1 MADFFE
7 KPAEETP
14 AEESFKLG
22 DKEYSQEDLQKLVG
36 LGELAQEAETKWN
49 TPINKVFP
57 EYTKATQKIKEYEAK
72 IKEYEAPKPV
82 ENPLPNTQ
90 LTAEQKDEARRQ
102 LAELGFGEDQY
113 RRIVREEL
121 AAKDLISNVNS
132 IVTNQSKIGNPAT
145 TAEDLLTHMQE
156 TGIKDP
162 TKAYKDMFESEL
174 DAIKEKKLATIRPQ
188 GMVTTEAST
197 AGSKMPSTIK
207 VNRANLAQIVTEA
220 LGGQG

>member
-1 MADFFE
+1 MSDFYD
-7 KPAEETP
+7 KPTEETP
-14 AEESFKLG
+14 AVESFKLG

-36 LGELAQEAETKWN
+36 LGEMAREAEEKWN

-57 EYTKATQKIKEYEAK
+57 EYTKATQKNKEYEAK
-72 IKEYEAPKPV
+72 IAELQAPKPT
-82 ENPLPNTQ
+82 ENPLPNAQ
-90 LTAEQKDEARRQ
+90 LTSEQKEEAKRQ

-132 IVTNQSKIGNPAT
+132 IVENQSKIGNPAT
-145 TAEDLLTHMQE
+145 TSQELLTHMQE

-162 TKAYKDMFESEL
+162 TKAYKDMFETEL
-174 DAIKEKKLATIRPQ
+174 DAIKEKKLATIKPQ

-197 AGSKMPSTIK
+197 AGSKMPTNIK
-207 VNRANLAQIVTEA
+207 VNRANIAQIVAEA

>member
-1 MADFFE
+1 MSDFYD
-7 KPAEETP
+7 KPTEETP
-14 AEESFKLG
+14 AVESFKLG

-36 LGELAQEAETKWN
+36 LGEMAREAEEKWN

-57 EYTKATQKIKEYEAK
+57 EYTKATQKNKEYEAK
-72 IKEYEAPKPV
+72 IAELQAPKPT
-82 ENPLPNTQ
+82 ENPLPNAQ
-90 LTAEQKDEARRQ
+90 LTSEQKEEAKRQ

-132 IVTNQSKIGNPAT
+132 IVTDQSKIGNPAT
-145 TAEDLLTHMQE
+145 TAEALLTHMQE

-162 TKAYKDMFESEL
+162 TKAYKDMFETEL
-174 DAIKEKKLATIRPQ
+174 DAIKEKKLATIKPQ

-207 VNRANLAQIVTEA
+207 VNRANIAQIVAEA

>member
-36 LGELAQEAETKWN
+36 LGEMAREAETKWN

-57 EYTKATQKIKEYEAK
+57 EYTKATQKIKEYEAQ
-72 IKEYEAPKPV
+72 IAEYEAKKP
-82 ENPLPNTQ
+82 EERPLPNAQ
-90 LTAEQKDEARRQ
+90 LTEEQKDEAKRQ

-121 AAKDLISNVNS
+121 AAKDLILNVNS
-132 IVTNQSKIGNPAT
+132 LVEAQTKAGNPAT
-145 TAEDLLTHMQE
+145 TSQDLLTHMQE

-162 TKAYKDMFESEL
+162 KKAYKDMFEEEL

-207 VNRANLAQIVTEA
+207 VNRANIAQIVAEA

>member
-36 LGELAQEAETKWN
+36 LGEMAREAETKWN

-57 EYTKATQKIKEYEAK
+57 EYTKATQKIKEYEAQ
-72 IKEYEAPKPV
+72 IAEYEAKKP
-82 ENPLPNTQ
+82 EERPLPNAQ
-90 LTAEQKDEARRQ
+90 LTAEQKDEAKRQ

-121 AAKDLISNVNS
+121 AAKDLILNVNS
-132 IVTNQSKIGNPAT
+132 LVEAQTKAGNPAT
-145 TAEDLLTHMQE
+145 TSQDLLTHMQE

-162 TKAYKDMFESEL
+162 KKAYKDMFEEEL

-207 VNRANLAQIVTEA
+207 VNRANIAQIVAEA